1 MALDLPIEEWAEE
14 EGIADEEIRERLQK
28 ASDEHAASRAVH
40 VGTENMR
47 HIEKAVILQTLDHLW
62 REHLVTLDHLRQVVG
77 LRGYGQRDPLQEYK
91 QEAFSL
97 FETMLATLRQAV
109 TGQLMRVELA
119 DDAPDLD
126 EEYPSD
132 MEFEH
137 GDVEQDGPAISDGAD
152 IQIVNMPFVN
162 PEDRNPEDETTWG
175 KIGRNE
181 PCPCGSGK
189 KYKHCHGAL

>member
-1 MALDLPIEEWAEE
+1 
-14 EGIADEEIRERLQK
+14 
-28 ASDEHAASRAVH
+28 
-40 VGTENMR
+40 
-47 HIEKAVILQTLDHLW
+47 
-62 REHLVTLDHLRQVVG
+62 
-77 LRGYGQRDPLQEYK
+77 
-91 QEAFSL
+91 
-97 FETMLATLRQAV
+97 MLATSRQAV
-109 TGQLMRVELA
+109 TGQLMRVEIA

-126 EEYPSD
+126 DEYPSD

-137 GDVEQDGPAISDGAD
+137 GDVEQDRPAISDGAD

-162 PEDRNPEDETTWG
+162 PEDRDPEDETTWG